1 MRWNGTSSSHGAEA
15 VGPPARKVI
24 FFLLSRP
31 AMERRERGPA
41 KPRHT
46 LLRRCCKAA
55 FRMKA
60 HVRTPFSPQQS
71 LQLA

>member
-15 VGPPARKVI
+15 AGPPARKVI

-31 AMERRERGPA
+31 AMERGERGPA
-41 KPRHT
+41 EPRHT
-46 LLRRCCKAA
+46 SLRKCCKAA
-55 FRMKA
+55 FGMKA
-60 HVRTPFSPQQS
+60 HVRTPFSPRQS